1 MVYLPQCIKS
11 ETKGAIMGLSKESAI
26 NIPHRLIFSSGM
38 PYHLRGVSWQL
49 ELATQKDVPMFS

>member
-38 PYHLRGVSWQL
+38 PYHLRGVS
-49 ELATQKDVPMFS
+49 